1 MANKFLRLRAAIRR
15 RAESLANVVRR
26 TEPEAIHG
34 RLHPDNQALDGR
46 YYGLLVHVDRS
57 DR

>member
-26 TEPEAIHG
+26 AGPEATHG
-34 RLHPDNQALDGR
+34 QLHPDNQALCGR
-46 YYGLLVHVDRS
+46 YFGLLVHVDRS